1 MLLIDAKNISF
12 SYGNKKIL
20 NNIDFQLYQGDVLSL
35 VGQNGCGKTT
45 LLKIL
50 LGIFK
55 SDGEIKILSKNIN
68 EYKNKELAKLI
79 SYVPQIHQIPFDYTV
94 FEVVLMGRLAHI
106 GLFSNY
112 SQIDKKIALKALEKV
127 GITHLKD
134 NIYSKI
140 SGGERQLTFIARAL
154 TQESKIIFMDEPVTG
169 LDYGNQLKLLKF
181 LKKLSSEGYTFVKT
195 THYPDHALYASNK
208 VMMLKNGQILDVGNI
223 DEKLTSTNIKKLYDV
238 DVEIISKENGYKF
251 CIPSI

>member
-12 SYGNKKIL
+12 SYRDNQVL
-20 NNIDFQLYQGDVLSL
+20 NNVDFQLYKGDVLSL

-50 LGIFK
+50 LGIYK
-55 SDGEIKILSKNIN
+55 SKGSVKLLSKEIKD
-68 EYKNKELAKLI
+68 YKRKELAKLI

-94 FEVVLMGRLAHI
+94 FDVVLMGRLAHI

-112 SQIDKKIALKALEKV
+112 SLNDKNIAIKCLEKV
-127 GITHLKD
+127 GILHLKD
-134 NIYSKI
+134 SIYSQI
-140 SGGERQLTFIARAL
+140 SGGERQLAFIARAL

-181 LKKLSSEGYTFVKT
+181 LKELCIEGYTFVKT

-208 VMMLKNGQILDVGNI
+208 VMMLKDGKVLDVGDINT
-223 DEKLTSTNIKKLYDV
+223 KLTTYNIKELYDV
-238 DVEIISKENGYKF
+238 DVEIISRKNGYKY
-251 CIPSI
+251 CIPTI

>member
-12 SYGNKKIL
+12 SYGNKQIL
-20 NNIDFQLYQGDVLSL
+20 TNIDFQLYQGDVLSL

-55 SDGEIKILSKNIN
+55 SNGEIKILSKNIN

-79 SYVPQIHQIPFDYTV
+79 SYVPQTHQIPFDYTV
-94 FEVVLMGRLAHI
+94 FDVVLMGRLAHI

-112 SQIDKKIALKALEKV
+112 SLKDKEIALKALEKV
-127 GITHLKD
+127 GIGHLKD

-140 SGGERQLTFIARAL
+140 SGGERQLAFIARAL

-181 LKKLSSEGYTFVKT
+181 LKELSNEGYTFVKT

-223 DEKLTSTNIKKLYDV
+223 NEKLTSTNIKKLYDV

>member
-12 SYGNKKIL
+12 SYGNKEIL
-20 NNIDFQLYQGDVLSL
+20 KNIDFQLYKGDVLSL
-35 VGQNGCGKTT
+35 IGQNGCGKTT

-50 LGIFK
+50 LGIYK
-55 SDGEIKILSKNIN
+55 SKGSIKLLSKEIST
-68 EYKNKELAKLI
+68 YKNKDLAKLI
-79 SYVPQIHQIPFDYTV
+79 SYVPQTHQIPFDYTV
-94 FEVVLMGRLAHI
+94 FDVVMMGRLAHI

-112 SQIDKKIALKALEKV
+112 SSKDKLIALNAIEKV
-127 GITHLKD
+127 GISHLKD
-134 NIYSKI
+134 NIYSQI
-140 SGGERQLTFIARAL
+140 SGGERQLAFIARAL

-181 LKKLSSEGYTFVKT
+181 LKELCTEGYTFVKT

-208 VMMLKNGQILDVGNI
+208 VMMLKNGEILDVGQI
-223 DEKLTSTNIKKLYDV
+223 DEKLTSQNIKSLYDV
-238 DVEIISKENGYKF
+238 DVEIISRENGYKF

>member
-12 SYGNKKIL
+12 SYGKKQIL
-20 NNIDFQLYQGDVLSL
+20 DNIDFQLYQGDVLSL
-35 VGQNGCGKTT
+35 VGKNGCGKTT

-50 LGIFK
+50 LGIYK
-55 SDGEIKILSKNIN
+55 SNGEINIFSKEIKK
-68 EYKNKELAKLI
+68 YKNKELAKLI
-79 SYVPQIHQIPFDYTV
+79 SYVPQTHQIPFDYTV
-94 FEVVLMGRLAHI
+94 FDVVLMGRLAHI
-106 GLFSNY
+106 RLFSNY
-112 SQIDKKIALKALEKV
+112 SQKDKEIALKALEKV
-127 GITHLKD
+127 GISHLKN
-134 NIYSKI
+134 NIYSQI
-140 SGGERQLTFIARAL
+140 SGGERQLAFIARAL
-154 TQESKIIFMDEPVTG
+154 TQEAKIIFMDEPVTG

-181 LKKLSSEGYTFVKT
+181 LKELCCEGYTFVKT

-208 VMMLKNGQILDVGNI
+208 VMMIENGKILDVGNI

>member
-45 LLKIL
+45 LLKTL

-112 SQIDKKIALKALEKV
+112 SQIDKEIALKALEKV
-127 GITHLKD
+127 GITNLKD

-181 LKKLSSEGYTFVKT
+181 LKELSSEGYTFVKT

-208 VMMLKNGQILDVGNI
+208 VIMLKNGQILDVGDI
-223 DEKLTSTNIKKLYDV
+223 DEKLTSSNIKKLYDV

>member
-1 MLLIDAKNISF
+1 MLLIDAKDISF
-12 SYGNKKIL
+12 SYGNKQIL
-20 NNIDFQLYQGDVLSL
+20 TNIDFQLYQGDVLSL

-55 SDGEIKILSKNIN
+55 SNGEIKILSKNIN

-79 SYVPQIHQIPFDYTV
+79 SYVPQTHQIPFDYTV
-94 FEVVLMGRLAHI
+94 FDVVLMGRLAHI

-112 SQIDKKIALKALEKV
+112 SLKDKEITLKALEKV
-127 GITHLKD
+127 GIGHLKD

-140 SGGERQLTFIARAL
+140 SGGERQLAFIARAL

-181 LKKLSSEGYTFVKT
+181 LKELSNEGYTFVKT

-223 DEKLTSTNIKKLYDV
+223 NEKLTSTNIKKLYDV

>member
-12 SYGNKKIL
+12 SYADKKIL

-55 SDGEIKILSKNIN
+55 SNGDIKIFSKNIN

-79 SYVPQIHQIPFDYTV
+79 SYVPQTHQIPFDYTV
-94 FEVVLMGRLAHI
+94 FDVVLMGRLAHV

-112 SQIDKKIALKALEKV
+112 SQKDKEIALKALEKV
-127 GITHLKD
+127 GITHLKN
-134 NIYSKI
+134 NIYSQI
-140 SGGERQLTFIARAL
+140 SGGERQLAFIARAL

-181 LKKLSSEGYTFVKT
+181 LKELSSEGYTFVKT

-223 DEKLTSTNIKKLYDV
+223 DEKLTSSNIKKLYDV
-238 DVEIISKENGYKF
+238 DVEIITKENGYKF

>member
-12 SYGNKKIL
+12 SYGKKQIL
-20 NNIDFQLYQGDVLSL
+20 DNIDFQLYQGDVLSL
-35 VGQNGCGKTT
+35 VGKNGCGKTT

-50 LGIFK
+50 LGIYK
-55 SDGEIKILSKNIN
+55 SNGEINIFSKEIKK
-68 EYKNKELAKLI
+68 YKNKELAKLI
-79 SYVPQIHQIPFDYTV
+79 SYVPQTHQIPFDYTV
-94 FEVVLMGRLAHI
+94 FDVVLMGRLAHI

-112 SQIDKKIALKALEKV
+112 SQKDKEIALKALEKV
-127 GITHLKD
+127 GISHLKN
-134 NIYSKI
+134 NIYSQI
-140 SGGERQLTFIARAL
+140 SGGERQLAFIARAL

-181 LKKLSSEGYTFVKT
+181 LKELCCEGYTFVKT

-208 VMMLKNGQILDVGNI
+208 VMMLKNGQILDVGDIN
-223 DEKLTSTNIKKLYDV
+223 EKLTPTNIKKLYDV

>member
-12 SYGNKKIL
+12 SYGNKQIL
-20 NNIDFQLYQGDVLSL
+20 TNIDFQLYQGDVLSL

-55 SDGEIKILSKNIN
+55 PNGEIKILSKNIN

-79 SYVPQIHQIPFDYTV
+79 SYVPQTHQIPFDYTV
-94 FEVVLMGRLAHI
+94 FDVVLMGRLAHI
-106 GLFSNY
+106 RLFSNY
-112 SQIDKKIALKALEKV
+112 SLKDKEIALKALEKV
-127 GITHLKD
+127 GIGHLKD

-140 SGGERQLTFIARAL
+140 SGGERQLAFIARAL

-181 LKKLSSEGYTFVKT
+181 LKELSNEGYTFVKT

-223 DEKLTSTNIKKLYDV
+223 NEKLTSTNIKKLYDV

>member
-45 LLKIL
+45 LLKTL

-79 SYVPQIHQIPFDYTV
+79 SYVPQTNQIPFDYTV

-112 SQIDKKIALKALEKV
+112 SQIDKEIALKALEKV
-127 GITHLKD
+127 GITNLKD

-181 LKKLSSEGYTFVKT
+181 LKELSSEGYTFVKT

-208 VMMLKNGQILDVGNI
+208 VIMLKNGQILDVGDI
-223 DEKLTSTNIKKLYDV
+223 DEKLTSSNIKKLYDV

>member
-12 SYGNKKIL
+12 SYGNKQIL
-20 NNIDFQLYQGDVLSL
+20 TNIDFQLYQGDVLSL

-55 SDGEIKILSKNIN
+55 SNGEIKILSKNIN

-79 SYVPQIHQIPFDYTV
+79 SYVPQTHQIPFDYTV
-94 FEVVLMGRLAHI
+94 FDVVLMGRLAHI
-106 GLFSNY
+106 RLFSNY
-112 SQIDKKIALKALEKV
+112 SLKDKEIALKALEKV
-127 GITHLKD
+127 GIGHLKD

-140 SGGERQLTFIARAL
+140 SGGERQLAFIARAL

-181 LKKLSSEGYTFVKT
+181 LKELSNEGYTFVKT

-223 DEKLTSTNIKKLYDV
+223 NEKLTSTNIKKLYDV